1 VTSLA
6 KNRAPNAFMCSA
18 GRAVSTALSGY
29 RVFLLGRRK
38 AERFILMTTFEK
50 WILIGIFSF

>member
-1 VTSLA
+1 
-6 KNRAPNAFMCSA
+6 MCSA

-29 RVFLLGRRK
+29 GVFLLGRRK

-50 WILIGIFSF
+50 WILIGIF